1 MKLILNFII
10 SLFFINVFSQEMF
23 FIDSFTKDSIPGVV
37 VYQKDI
43 SKNIINQRYSNID
56 GKLSL
61 NGLNKNELIF
71 ITHVSYIDFSV
82 LYDSNLKKNILLSS
96 DLKSL
101 DEIVISASKFS
112 QNLKEISQRVIFIS
126 SEDIVLSN
134 PQTSAD
140 LLSTSGNVYIQKSQ
154 LGGGSPMIRG
164 FSTNRLTLSVDGVRL
179 NNAIFRGGNIQ
190 NVISIDPFNIQN
202 TEIVLG
208 SSSVIYGSDAIGGAM
223 NFQTKSPILSDS
235 DSMYFKSNLI
245 SRSSTANKEKT
256 GHLDFNIGMKNF
268 ASLTSFSISDFDDL
282 KMGSNGP
289 SDYLRP
295 EYVDQVNGE
304 DVIISNSE
312 PRMQKQTGYSQFNF
326 MQKFLLKTENID
338 YDLGVHY
345 SSTSNI
351 PRYDRLI
358 RYNNDTN
365 ELHYGEWYYG
375 PQKWLMI
382 NSRIKKESFN
392 SPLYD
397 KLILTTAYQ
406 KFNES
411 RFSRKINSD
420 KQKQFKEQVNI
431 FSLNLDFEK
440 SYDEKSYFSY
450 GLEYLNN
457 KVNSNAFSK
466 NLINNNSSLI
476 ATRYP
481 DGSTWQ
487 SIASYLSYKY
497 RPSKDLTF
505 QYGLR
510 YSHIIINADLTE
522 NNSFH
527 NFPFSDAN
535 LNTGALTGALGI
547 SWIQNNT
554 FQWKFNITTA
564 FRAPNIDDIG
574 KIFDSA
580 PGMVVVPNPDLKP
593 EKSFGLEL
601 GSLIKINS
609 RINFDFA
616 AYYTHL
622 YNSMIRSPY
631 SLYMEGDEPNSSV
644 IINEII
650 YNDELSDIYAIQNG
664 SKSWIYGFETGLKIN
679 ISENFNFKTQ
689 YNYINGEQRGDLDG
703 DSSMSVRHVSPHF
716 GNAHFMYSKLKTKI
730 DLFLNY
736 NSELPFSKLSSSE
749 RDKPYLYALDKYGN
763 PYSPAWYTLNLRAL
777 YELDENFLF
786 TASLENISNKLYRP
800 YSSGIS
806 APGTNFIF
814 SINYRL

>member
-1 MKLILNFII
+1 MKCILNLIVF
-10 SLFFINVFSQEMF
+10 LFFINVLSQ
-23 FIDSFTKDSIPGVV
+23 DVYVKDNLTRESISGVV
-37 VYQKDI
+37 FYQKSD
-43 SKNIINQRYSNID
+43 SNIVLNQKYSDLD

-61 NGLNKNELIF
+61 NGFTKNEIIF
-71 ITHVSYIDFSV
+71 ITHMSYVDSFI
-82 LYDSNLKKNILLSS
+82 LYDSNLKDEIFLNS

-223 NFQTKSPILSDS
+223 NFQTKTPILSATDS
-235 DSMYFKSNLI
+235 TYFKSNLV
-245 SRSSTANKEKT
+245 SRNSSANNEKT
-256 GHLDFNIGMKNF
+256 GHLDFNIGLKNF

-282 KMGSNGP
+282 KTGSNGP

-295 EYVDQVNGE
+295 EYVEQVNGE
-304 DVIISNSE
+304 DVITSNSD
-312 PRMQKQTGYSQFNF
+312 PRIQKHTGYSQFNF
-326 MQKFLLKTENID
+326 MQKFLLKTDKIE
-338 YDLGVHY
+338 YDFDIHY

-365 ELHYGEWYYG
+365 QLHYGEWYYG
-375 PQKWLMI
+375 PQKWLLI
-382 NSRIKKESFN
+382 NSRIKKESLN

-420 KQKQFKEQVNI
+420 DQKQFKEQVNI
-431 FSLNLDFEK
+431 FSLNIDFEK
-440 SYDEKSYFSY
+440 AYNEKSYFSY
-450 GLEYLNN
+450 GAEYLNN
-457 KVNSNAFSK
+457 KVSSNAFSK
-466 NLINNNSSLI
+466 NLTDSSFSSI

-487 SIASYLSYKY
+487 SFASYLSYKY
-497 RPSKDLTF
+497 RPSKELTI
-505 QYGLR
+505 QSGLR
-510 YSHIIINADLTE
+510 YSHIKINADLTD
-522 NNSFH
+522 NNSYY
-527 NFPFSDAN
+527 NFPFSNAN
-535 LNTGALTGALGI
+535 LSTGALTGALGI
-547 SWIQNNT
+547 SWVQNNT

-601 GSLIKINS
+601 GSLVNVNS
-609 RINFDFA
+609 KINFDFA
-616 AYYTHL
+616 VYYTHL
-622 YNSMIRSPY
+622 YNSMIRSPF
-631 SLYMEGDEPNSSV
+631 SLMVNEDDPNSSV
-644 IINEII
+644 IIDQMI
-650 YNDELSDIYAIQNG
+650 YDGELSDIYAIQNG

-679 ISENFNFKTQ
+679 ISDNFNFKTQ
-689 YNYINGEQRGDLDG
+689 YNYLNG
-703 DSSMSVRHVSPHF
+703 
-716 GNAHFMYSKLKTKI
+716 
-730 DLFLNY
+730 
-736 NSELPFSKLSSSE
+736 
-749 RDKPYLYALDKYGN
+749 
-763 PYSPAWYTLNLRAL
+763 
-777 YELDENFLF
+777 
-786 TASLENISNKLYRP
+786 
-800 YSSGIS
+800 
-806 APGTNFIF
+806 
-814 SINYRL
+814 